1 MNDLLQQLEPD
12 PRITKSRGVPLMV
25 EFPVNT
31 ATAPYL
37 VSTSHGLLWVR
48 EPLAN
53 QVVRAAVRHIKD
65 DGPFFRE
72 VLDEIIGM
80 GQEAKWGNVSEGTHK
95 GVNQA
100 IEYVRSY
107 DLPDIELISAV
118 KELDQVLPG
127 LDEFGGC
134 PIHRVDWM
142 LGDMVVAVP
151 ADRSYVG
158 FLSRFGSSRAISV
171 IHNPSRGLGV
181 AKK

>member
-1 MNDLLQQLEPD
+1 MNSLLQQLDPD
-12 PRITKSRGVPLMV
+12 PRITQNRGVPVMV

-31 ATAPYL
+31 ETAPYL
-37 VSTSHGLLWVR
+37 VSTSQGLLWVR

-53 QVVRAAVRHIKD
+53 QVVRAAVRHIKEE
-65 DGPFFRE
+65 GLFFRE

-80 GQEAKWGNVSEGTHK
+80 GQEAEWGNVSRGTQR

-107 DLPDIELISAV
+107 DLPDVELLAAP
-118 KELDQVLPG
+118 KELDQILPG

-134 PIHRVDWM
+134 PVHRVDWL

-158 FLSRFGSSRAISV
+158 FFSRFGSSRAISV
-171 IHNPSRGLGV
+171 IHNPSRGVGV